1 MQRRDFVKAMMAAT
15 VTARTMLG
23 QQAATPVAPATPPPP
38 PATAPG
44 PVPWMR
50 GLMEVKP
57 LSMTPLVPDAV
68 AQTHARFF
76 SDQQMATLSRL
87 SEILLPPLKGYP
99 GALDVGT
106 PEFLDF
112 LISVSPLDRQQMYR
126 SGLDWLDAEAK
137 RHYGASF
144 ENIQAAQADQLLRPW
159 LRAWMSDHP
168 PTEMYAQFVN
178 IAHSDIR
185 RATMNSQAWS
195 EAASAA
201 GEHESGVDLYWF
213 PVEPDIH
220 REGFAFSY
228 APAQHK
234 RHS

>member
-23 QQAATPVAPATPPPP
+23 QQTAAPPPPGTPPP

-57 LSMTPLVPDAV
+57 LPITPLVPDAV
-68 AQTHARFF
+68 AQTHAHFF
-76 SDQQMATLSRL
+76 TDQQMTTLRRL

-99 GALDVGT
+99 GALDAGT

-112 LISVSPLDRQQMYR
+112 LISVSPSDRQQMYQ

-137 RHYGASF
+137 QHYDASF
-144 ENIQAAQADQLLRPW
+144 ENIQPAQADQLLRPW
-159 LRAWMSDHP
+159 LRTWMSDHP
-168 PTEMYAQFVN
+168 PAEPHAQFVN

-195 EAASAA
+195 DAASAA
-201 GEHESGVDLYWF
+201 GEHEPGVDLYWF
-213 PVEPDIH
+213 PVEPDVR
-220 REGFAFSY
+220 REGSALNRT
-228 APAQHK
+228 PALRN